1 MFPKSSSNSLS
12 NFQCFRKVNDFF
24 VYLGWSRVMIC
35 YLILE
40 VIYIVANICH
50 WSYVNDSSSNMVVV
64 NISSGIIRSV
74 NVCLMDFICIFQ
86 HALIQISFDG
96 SLEEILNRVAYCV
109 VNFVIHTRYRFVPLS
124 LTIHDT
130 YNLLAMIYF
139 NGIMKSV
146 SRSVINI
153 SQWIAFVV
161 IKI

>member
-1 MFPKSSSNSLS
+1 MFL
-12 NFQCFRKVNDFF
+12 
-24 VYLGWSRVMIC
+24 
-35 YLILE
+35 
-40 VIYIVANICH
+40 
-50 WSYVNDSSSNMVVV
+50 NDSSSNMVVV

-96 SLEEILNRVAYCV
+96 SLEETLNRVAYFV
-109 VNFVIHTRYRFVPLS
+109 VNFVIHARYRFVPLS

-153 SQWIAFVV
+153 SQ
-161 IKI
+161 

>member
-1 MFPKSSSNSLS
+1 MIFSFTSGGVELWFVISYSKSFISSLIFVNGLMFL
-12 NFQCFRKVNDFF
+12 
-24 VYLGWSRVMIC
+24 
-35 YLILE
+35 
-40 VIYIVANICH
+40 
-50 WSYVNDSSSNMVVV
+50 NDSSSNMVVV

-109 VNFVIHTRYRFVPLS
+109 VNFIIHGRYRFVPLS

-139 NGIMKSV
+139 NDIMKSV
-146 SRSVINI
+146 SRSFINI

-161 IKI
+161 INI